1 MVNSTPLLGKFRER
15 ERERKRRERETR
27 KNESRTREEKKSLSV
42 EDARRRARRVV
53 VVVAGDVKRKK
64 DTQKRINLYDVFL
77 FCARACVWSILTVD
91 FFFFVFFA
99 SKNECCVK
107 NFVSFRL
114 NIGLTKDREDF
125 FTFCASSSLLSLQ
138 RKKRRRSLHTHA
150 ERRET
155 RDSTFKRV

>member
-1 MVNSTPLLGKFRER
+1 LGKFRER
-15 ERERKRRERETR
+15 ARERKRRERETR

-91 FFFFVFFA
+91 LFFVCF
-99 SKNECCVK
+99 
-107 NFVSFRL
+107 FRL
-114 NIGLTKDREDF
+114 
-125 FTFCASSSLLSLQ
+125 
-138 RKKRRRSLHTHA
+138 KK
-150 ERRET
+150 
-155 RDSTFKRV
+155 